1 MTWIVPWKGTDWDV
15 DPTEFT
21 GLELSL
27 VKQRTGLSYMQLV
40 EGVAN
45 LDGDAVRV
53 LFWVVERRNSPDLRF
68 SEYDGPSLKTVI
80 AHLPAFNEAMEE
92 MGKALNPETGG
103 SPGSPSSTDTPAPS
117 TTP

>member
-27 VKQRTGLSYMQLV
+27 IKQRTSLSFSQIV
-40 EGVAN
+40 EGVAD
-45 LDGDAVRV
+45 LDGDSIRA
-53 LFWVVERRNSPDLRF
+53 LFWTVERRNDPDLKF
-68 SEYDGPSLKTVI
+68 SEYDGPPVGIVI
-80 AHLPAFNEAMEE
+80 AHLTAFNVAMEE
-92 MGKALNPETGG
+92 MGKALNPETDGF
-103 SPGSPSSTDTPAPS
+103 PDSPSSTDTPEPS

>member
-21 GLELSL
+21 GWELSQ

-40 EGVAN
+40 DGVAN
-45 LDGDAVRV
+45 LDGDAIRA
-53 LFWVVERRNSPDLRF
+53 LFWTVERRNDPDLKF
-68 SEYDGPSLKTVI
+68 SDYDGPPLKTVI
-80 AHLPAFNEAMEE
+80 AHLAAFNEAMEE
-92 MGKALNPETGG
+92 MGKALTPASPG
-103 SPGSPSSTDTPAPS
+103 SPGSPSSTDTPEPS